1 MINESMYI
9 ISACFIDLHYTEH
22 IIIGGITF
30 YAATGTPETYFRI
43 FRRK

>member
-1 MINESMYI
+1 MIKKSKCI
-9 ISACFIDLHYTEH
+9 IAAYLVGLHYTKH

-30 YAATGTPETYFRI
+30 YAATGTPETYFKI